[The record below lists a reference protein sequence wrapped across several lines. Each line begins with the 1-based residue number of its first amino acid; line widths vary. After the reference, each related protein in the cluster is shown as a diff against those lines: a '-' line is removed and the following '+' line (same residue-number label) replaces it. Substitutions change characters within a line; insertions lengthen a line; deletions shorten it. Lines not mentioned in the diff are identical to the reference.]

1 MRSSGYAKIEHEF
14 YQEEP
19 YAVDAL
25 VAVEPPIPSGVH
37 DPCCGE
43 GTIPKRLRRHG
54 IGAVGSDLVRRW
66 DDMLGK
72 GDFRDLVP
80 FWRPKIII
88 SNPPF
93 SQWKDLVDIGF
104 QAGAERICLLLPIQR
119 LEGIT
124 AYSWYRQGKLARFWA
139 PSRRIRIW
147 PGSAPPEKRKGGST
161 TYAWF
166 VFEAAHNATSW
177 QGGWLPLPEELTH
190 G

>member
-1 MRSSGYAKIEHEF
+1 MRSSGYKKIENEF

-19 YAVDAL
+19 YAIDAL
-25 VAVEPPIPSGVH
+25 VAVEPRFPSSVH

-43 GTIPKRLRRHG
+43 GTIPKRLRWHG
-54 IGAVGSDLVRRW
+54 IGAVGTDIVQRCDDL
-66 DDMLGK
+66 LAK

-80 FWRPKIII
+80 FWRPKTIV

-93 SQWKDLVDIGF
+93 SQWKDLVDLGF
-104 QAGAERICLLLPIQR
+104 QSGADRICLLLPIQR

-147 PGSAPPEKRKGGST
+147 PGGAPPEKRKGGST

-166 VFEAAHNATSW
+166 VFEAAHSATSW